1 MPPSSTAH
9 GKDGEISSG
18 FKHMWG
24 EEGEG
29 TLLSSA
35 KGFKLYRSAN
45 MSNMRTGCRA
55 QRKEEE
61 CGGWLL
67 EGALVNE
74 PIAAEDSMAILSST
88 SRNDR

>member
-1 MPPSSTAH
+1 
-9 GKDGEISSG
+9 
-18 FKHMWG
+18 MWG

-45 MSNMRTGCRA
+45 IA

-74 PIAAEDSMAILSST
+74 PIAAEDIAWLFYPPPPGMIDNAYFTAGVSEQVMDHRVLEARSGV
-88 SRNDR
+88 DQ